1 MENQVRELLR
11 DIAEDI
17 PPQREVPPTL
27 RPRARRRIA
36 ATVGV
41 TVMVVGALA
50 LGGVVAARSITESS
64 PVPVDPGPTTGPTPL
79 GAGEV
84 LTVIGRDLVAQD
96 PDSGEV
102 RTIVDAG
109 SLPGRAGDTITGA
122 AWSSDREWVAFRRG
136 AGSGPGSSGSPTPSA
151 ALRDGSPRLGAIP
164 NGPGRPPRTN
174 SSSCAATM

>member
-27 RPRARRRIA
+27 RPRARRRMA

-41 TVMVVGALA
+41 TVVAVAALA
-50 LGGVVAARSITESS
+50 LGGVVAVRSITESS
-64 PVPVDPGPTTGPTPL
+64 PRPANPGPTTEPTPL

-84 LTVIGRDLVAQD
+84 LTGGSRVMKGDLVAQD
-96 PDSGEV
+96 PDSGGM

-109 SLPGRAGDTITGA
+109 ALPGR
-122 AWSSDREWVAFRRG
+122 
-136 AGSGPGSSGSPTPSA
+136 
-151 ALRDGSPRLGAIP
+151 
-164 NGPGRPPRTN
+164 
-174 SSSCAATM
+174 